1 MERLLSLARYLSRIG
16 AWFGGGLVSL
26 AAFAIAVDVI
36 MRKTMD
42 TTLGGASELSGYVLA
57 ISTAWALALTLLD
70 RAHVR
75 IDSLYTLLPVRV
87 CAVLDILALMAFMVF
102 AGFLTWQ
109 GWFMF
114 TASVHRG
121 SHSLTPLATPLAIP
135 QFLWVAG
142 LAFFFLV
149 MVLLLVRALTFLVSG
164 RFEDA
169 HRLLG
174 SRTAM
179 QELEEALQE
188 HERYKD
194 A

>member
-1 MERLLSLARYLSRIG
+1 MDRLLSLARLLSRIG
-16 AWFGGGLVSL
+16 AWFGGGLVVL

-36 MRKTMD
+36 MRKTMNM
-42 TTLGGASELSGYVLA
+42 TLGGASELSGYVLA
-57 ISTAWALALTLLD
+57 ISTAWALSLTLLD

-75 IDSLYTLLPVRV
+75 IDSLYTLLPVRL
-87 CAVLDILALMAFMVF
+87 CAVLDILALVSFMVF

-121 SHSLTPLATPLAIP
+121 SVSLTPLATPLAIP

-142 LAFFFLV
+142 LTFFFLV
-149 MVLLLVRALTFLVSG
+149 MVLLLVRALTLLVTG
-164 RFEDA
+164 RVDEA

-179 QELEEALQE
+179 QELEEALE
-188 HERYKD
+188 ERDRYRD

>member
-1 MERLLSLARYLSRIG
+1 
-16 AWFGGGLVSL
+16 
-26 AAFAIAVDVI
+26 
-36 MRKTMD
+36 MRKTMN

-75 IDSLYTLLPVRV
+75 IDSLYTLLPVRL
-87 CAVLDILALMAFMVF
+87 CAVLDLLALLSFMVF

-109 GWFMF
+109 GWIMF
-114 TASVHRG
+114 EQSVHRG
-121 SHSLTPLATPLAIP
+121 SRSLTPLATPLAIP

-149 MVLLLVRALTFLVSG
+149 MLLLLVRALLALVRG
-164 RFEDA
+164 RVDDA

-174 SRTAM
+174 SRTAL
-179 QELEEALQE
+179 QELEEAMQE
-188 HERYKD
+188 HERYKE